1 MTSDGMGRIA
11 DCLGYAGSYAA
22 ARDLFQLIA
31 GAYSEDEDYG
41 AEHLDTLNACQQLAF
56 WTAVA
61 GDAPSA
67 RDQFAA
73 LLPVRERVSGPEPPA
88 TLAARAGLA
97 FWTGQAGDAASAR
110 DQFAAL
116 LPLDQRV
123 LGPKHLDTLAA
134 CG

>member
-1 MTSDGMGRIA
+1 MTSDRMGRIA
-11 DCLGYAGSYAA
+11 DRLGYAGSYAA

-61 GDAPSA
+61 GDAASA

-73 LLPVRERVSGPEPPA
+73 LLPVRERVSGPEHPA

-97 FWTGQAGDAASAR
+97 FWTAQAAHPAPPPHH
-110 DQFAAL
+110 FAPP
-116 LPLDQRV
+116 LPPL
-123 LGPKHLDTLAA
+123 PPSPA
-134 CG
+134 